1 MVLVQ
6 AYHMIVMALTLNSLV
21 YFLVKGLQEYL
32 SGPFTCVLENLI
44 S

>member
-1 MVLVQ
+1 MILVQ

-21 YFLVKGLQEYL
+21 YFLIKGLQEYL
-32 SGPFTCVLENLI
+32 GSPFTCVLENLI